1 MVLLHGLGS
10 DNSTWEPVATRFAAS
25 YCVTALDFPGHGQS
39 AHQQVYSMELLRDSV
54 LNAVDQLSPHASGD
68 NPVVLVGHSLGGAVA
83 LLCVLERPEL
93 FSHLIVEDSYLPSE
107 VTIPLRE
114 RPPGQLPFDWEAI
127 KQLVTAVHD
136 PARSFWP
143 QLRDVA
149 VPTLVLAGGQA
160 STAAQDLV
168 LETAQLIPNSHYA
181 TIDVGHHIHRDAPD
195 EFTDAVFNWLRD
207 TSE

>member
-1 MVLLHGLGS
+1 
-10 DNSTWEPVATRFAAS
+10 
-25 YCVTALDFPGHGQS
+25 
-39 AHQQVYSMELLRDSV
+39 MELLRDSV
-54 LNAVDQLSPHASGD
+54 LNAVDQLSPHGSGD

-136 PARSFWP
+136 PARSMWP

-149 VPTLVLAGGQA
+149 VPTFVLAGGQA

-181 TIDVGHHIHRDAPD
+181 TIDAGHHIHRDAPG
-195 EFTDAVFNWLRD
+195 EFADAVLNWLRD
-207 TSE
+207 TAE